1 MIRNHALIDR
11 FLRYVKID
19 TQSDESSETSPST
32 MKQHVL
38 AELLTRELTELGAS
52 EVFYD
57 REHCYVYACIPEVKA
72 APGER
77 TTGPAE
83 PAESTADPA
92 EAAESTAVSGRP
104 AEAVGFIAHMDTS
117 SACSGADVK
126 PRILE
131 NYQGGDAILKETDW
145 PELLLHH
152 GEDLIATD
160 GTTLLGADDKAGVA
174 EIMNLAEYF
183 LSHPEIPHRE
193 VRICFTPDEE
203 IGRGPDHFDIGRF
216 GAPGAYTVDG
226 GKLGVYEY
234 ENFNAAAACV
244 TVRGISTHPG
254 DAKDRMVNAASI
266 AMEFHRL
273 LPPDQV
279 PEHTEGREGFYHLG
293 GMKGDVELASL
304 EYIIRDHDREK
315 FEARKAEMTRI
326 ADFLNSRYGEGTV
339 EVSLRDQYYNMKEI
353 MLSHMDLIHRAVSA
367 YESCGVTPA
376 AAPIRGGTDGA
387 MLTFRGLPC
396 PNLSTGGYN
405 YHSRFEFASI
415 REMETCAEVLIAIA
429 RQN

>member
-1 MIRNHALIDR
+1 MIRNSSLIGR

-19 TQSDESSETSPST
+19 TQSDENSETTPST
-32 MKQHVL
+32 MKQHDL
-38 AELLTRELTELGAS
+38 AELLTEELTALGAS
-52 EVFYD
+52 DVYYD
-57 REHCYVYACIPEVKA
+57 REHCYVYARIPAV
-72 APGER
+72 PGE
-77 TTGPAE
+77 TSGGPG
-83 PAESTADPA
+83 S
-92 EAAESTAVSGRP
+92 SVSGGP
-104 AEAVGFIAHMDTS
+104 DISGGTDVSGGPDAPAVGFIAHMDTS
-117 SACSGADVK
+117 SACSGAGVK

-131 NYQGGDAILKETDW
+131 NYRGGDPVLKESDW
-145 PELLLHH
+145 PELRLHY

-234 ENFNAAAACV
+234 ENFNAAAAAV

-254 DAKDRMVNAASI
+254 DAKNRMVNAAAI

-273 LPPDQV
+273 LPADQV
-279 PEHTEGREGFYHLG
+279 PEHTEGREGFYHLC
-293 GMKGDVELASL
+293 GMEGDVEHASL
-304 EYIIRDHDREK
+304 EYIIRDHDRGK
-315 FEARKAEMTRI
+315 FEARKEEMKRI
-326 ADFLNSRYGEGTV
+326 SAFLNSRYGEGTV
-339 EVSLRDQYYNMKEI
+339 EVALRDQYYNMKEI
-353 MLSHMDLIHRAVSA
+353 MLSHMDLIDRAVRA
-367 YESCGVTPA
+367 YAACGVTA
-376 AAPIRGGTDGA
+376 EAAPIRGGTDGA
-387 MLTFRGLPC
+387 QLTFRGLPC

-415 REMETCAEVLIAIA
+415 QEMEACAEVLIAIA
-429 RQN
+429 RQA